1 MSLLEPTLLQQA
13 EGNTEVLECE
23 DAQGPGTEV
32 HRGPRA
38 GHVHEGSPGT
48 WEALLLPRW
57 PAAVGAGVPPD
68 EETKCGEDER
78 QGVGVPQ

>member
-1 MSLLEPTLLQQA
+1 LQQA

-38 GHVHEGSPGT
+38 GHVRKGSPGT
-48 WEALLLPRW
+48 WEPPWLPWW
-57 PAAVGAGVPPD
+57 PTAVGAGVPPN
-68 EETKCGEDER
+68 EETKGGEDER
-78 QGVGVPQ
+78 RGFGVPQ